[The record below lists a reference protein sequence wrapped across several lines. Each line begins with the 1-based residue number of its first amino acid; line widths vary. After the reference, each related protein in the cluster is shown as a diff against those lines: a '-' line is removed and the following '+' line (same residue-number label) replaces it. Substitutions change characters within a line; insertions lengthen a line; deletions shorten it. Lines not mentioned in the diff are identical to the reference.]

1 MSLEVLKK
9 RIKDDNVDGVYA
21 FFGDEEYT
29 KAFYLKKMMSYA
41 EESPTPEFNLVT
53 FNDETIT
60 ASDLRDALDAPPF
73 MTEHKVIYVNGIP
86 FSNKQL
92 ITELCDICED
102 IPDGVILIFSFRPGE
117 IDYAAYQKKKDK
129 GAYVPLLD
137 VISGVGLCVEFAKE
151 SGAKLYNW
159 IGKHFS
165 SRGIIADKDAI
176 EFLPSY
182 CGNEMTV
189 LHSEIDKLCSYCQ
202 GRNVTVRDVEFVC
215 CPNAEYQIFDL
226 ASSVA
231 ERKPARTRAIMQNFR
246 FNGVA
251 PEIIMGTVAKSF
263 CDMLYVKTAFSEN
276 RSQSTTKSAVGMA
289 DWLYRRTLASAQ
301 KIDMQSLQHIV
312 IACNDTDKHLK
323 TFSGDPYTQLE
334 LLFCQI
340 NADEKTKP

>member
-29 KAFYLKKMMSYA
+29 KAYYLKKMMSYA
-41 EESPTPEFNLVT
+41 EESPTPVFNLVT

-73 MTEHKVIYVNGIP
+73 MTEHKVIYVNDIP
-86 FSNKQL
+86 LSNKQL

-165 SRGIIADKDAI
+165 SRGDKDAI
-176 EFLPSY
+176 EFLPAY

-276 RSQSTTKSAVGMA
+276 RSQSTTKAAVGMA

-301 KIDMQSLQHIV
+301 KIDIQSLQHIV
-312 IACNDTDKHLK
+312 IACNDTDKRLK